1 MTQEFQ
7 LRVCL
12 TTAVRTVRNLFE
24 ESGLDGNGEG
34 TPDRHRAT
42 GEIILLELRVM
53 KYSIAHISG
62 NWIEF
67 SSLTLTQTCAI
78 HVWTKWK
85 TLL

>member
-24 ESGLDGNGEG
+24 ESDLDGNGEG
-34 TPDRHRAT
+34 TPDRHRVT

-62 NWIEF
+62 N
-67 SSLTLTQTCAI
+67 
-78 HVWTKWK
+78 
-85 TLL
+85 